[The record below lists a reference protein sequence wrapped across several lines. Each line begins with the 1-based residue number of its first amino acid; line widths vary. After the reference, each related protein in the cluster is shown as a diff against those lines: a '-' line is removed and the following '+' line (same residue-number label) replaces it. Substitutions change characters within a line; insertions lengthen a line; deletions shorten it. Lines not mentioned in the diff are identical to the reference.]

1 MNEELLKKVEE
12 LDKEYF
18 GARTLDQFMSALMAQ
33 IQSIKK
39 EPTTVNTRKQVGD
52 LLFIIVSLARNMKW
66 DLGELLQEVV
76 HKVENRRADRHYYE
90 AHVTIDP
97 VFDDRLKQFDA
108 IARAHG
114 FRVATLLMQK
124 RKEATPERGVNDSFC
139 TGRSISYSDIKDR
152 MIALLTALRD
162 EGFRVWRY
170 KIESTLLDSRYD
182 DAEFQLDHREIP
194 DKEMKPSAPAT
205 GALPGRKH
213 KAGDRRALMNTAK

>member
-18 GARTLDQFMSALMAQ
+18 GARTLEQFMSALLAQ
-33 IQSIKK
+33 IESIKK

-52 LLFIIVSLARNMKW
+52 ILFITVSLARNMKW
-66 DLGELLQEVV
+66 GLEELLQEVV
-76 HKVENRRADRHYYE
+76 RKVENRRADRHYYE

-97 VFDDRLKQFDA
+97 VFDDRLKQFET

-152 MIALLTALRD
+152 MLALLTALRED
-162 EGFRVWRY
+162 GFRVWRY

-182 DAEFQLDHREIP
+182 DGAFQLDQREIP
-194 DKEMKPSAPAT
+194 EKEMKPQAPAS
-205 GALPGRKH
+205 GALSGRKH
-213 KAGDRRALMNTAK
+213 KAGGRTHTVGAAK